1 MVCPQAL
8 VLVFVWL
15 LRIAGQP
22 CPSSDRL
29 LLFLFRMNPFTLDQC
44 IDGWCRSGLGSLE
57 RFVLQVRSIRID
69 LGVIGPVYLLTC
81 LCYQLLAEHNWLT
94 AHGRA

>member
-8 VLVFVWL
+8 VLVFVLL

-29 LLFLFRMNPFTLDQC
+29 LLLLFRVNPFVFDQY
-44 IDGWCRSGLGSLE
+44 INGWCRSGLDSLE
-57 RFVLQVRSIRID
+57 RFVLQVSLDQDRSWCD
-69 LGVIGPVYLLTC
+69 WCGLPS
-81 LCYQLLAEHNWLT
+81 
-94 AHGRA
+94 